1 MKTNKKNLS
10 MIERAK
16 KSFVG
21 RIVCR
26 IMGEEKG
33 AVMMEYVIV
42 AVLIAAAVAVGAW
55 FFGKDILNMF
65 GVGGRAAT
73 GQVDEARKLQDAA
86 QTESKRGHEQA
97 TTQEKKF
104 IKTSE
109 ATTDGSTD
117 NM

>member
-1 MKTNKKNLS
+1 MKTNKKTLS
-10 MIERAK
+10 IVERAK
-16 KSFVG
+16 NTFVG